1 MEFESD
7 ENLVRLAERGGK
19 AGSRAVEM
27 LFRRHL
33 PRVYSLSR
41 RYFAVRE
48 DAEEATSETFLRA
61 FLALANGRFRGES
74 RFATWLMRIGG
85 NTCIERL
92 RQPRLP
98 TLSLEGLYEIASA
111 PCNSP
116 IGRGEGR
123 VEEAIRELP
132 DDQNLAITLC
142 DLEGYSAKEAAE
154 IMGRSPEAVKSLN
167 YRARR
172 AVRDRLAAWHDA
184 DQERE
189 R

>member
-7 ENLVRLAERGGK
+7 EILVRIAERGGRS
-19 AGSRAVEM
+19 GSRAVAV

-33 PRVYSLSR
+33 PRIYSLAR
-41 RYFAVRE
+41 RYFVVRE
-48 DAEEATSETFLRA
+48 DAEEVTSETFLRA
-61 FLALANGRFRGES
+61 FRALANGQFRGGS
-74 RFATWLMRIGG
+74 RFVTWLVRIAG
-85 NTCIERL
+85 NTCIERV

-98 TLSLEGLYEIASA
+98 TLSLEGLCEVESEPRVPKA
-111 PCNSP
+111 
-116 IGRGEGR
+116 GRD
-123 VEEAIRELP
+123 VDTVYEAIRGLP

-172 AVRDRLAAWHDA
+172 AVRDTIAAWRDA
-184 DQERE
+184 DRE
-189 R
+189 HEG